1 MTILTTL
8 RKVDMLIAF
17 GTGRDGLQVGMMIIH
32 ENDYHDHLMMTET
45 MVTMIMKM
53 MTVMMLMKMMMIM
66 IPHKKLGSC
75 GKVFSQQTDD
85 PADFERNGLV
95 TKMEQL

>member
-17 GTGRDGLQVGMMIIH
+17 GTGRDGLQFGMMIIH

-95 TKMEQL
+95 TKMEQS

>member
-17 GTGRDGLQVGMMIIH
+17 GTGRDGLQFGMMIIH

-85 PADFERNGLV
+85 PADFERKGLV
-95 TKMEQL
+95 TKMEQS

>member
-1 MTILTTL
+1 
-8 RKVDMLIAF
+8 
-17 GTGRDGLQVGMMIIH
+17 
-32 ENDYHDHLMMTET
+32 MMTET

-95 TKMEQL
+95 TKMEQS

>member
-1 MTILTTL
+1 
-8 RKVDMLIAF
+8 
-17 GTGRDGLQVGMMIIH
+17 
-32 ENDYHDHLMMTET
+32 MMTET

-95 TKMEQL
+95 TKMEQSS

>member
-1 MTILTTL
+1 MTTL

>member
-1 MTILTTL
+1 
-8 RKVDMLIAF
+8 
-17 GTGRDGLQVGMMIIH
+17 
-32 ENDYHDHLMMTET
+32 MMTKT
-45 MVTMIMKM
+45 MVTMIMTM
-53 MTVMMLMKMMMIM
+53 MTVMLVLGMMLLMMLMKMMMIM

-95 TKMEQL
+95 TKMEQS

>member
-1 MTILTTL
+1 
-8 RKVDMLIAF
+8 
-17 GTGRDGLQVGMMIIH
+17 
-32 ENDYHDHLMMTET
+32 MMTET
-45 MVTMIMKM
+45 IVTMIMKM

-95 TKMEQL
+95 TKMEQS